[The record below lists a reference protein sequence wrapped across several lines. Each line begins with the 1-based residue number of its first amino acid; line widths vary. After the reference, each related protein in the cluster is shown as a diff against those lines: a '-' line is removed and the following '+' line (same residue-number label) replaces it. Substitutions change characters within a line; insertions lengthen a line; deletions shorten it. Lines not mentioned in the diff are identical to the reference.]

1 MLEWIIILI
10 IFALLQKKI
19 RFYFVTKKEK
29 KHHHPVMRGAEPYL
43 IKKGKIGVLLL
54 HGLTSSPQELK
65 FLANYLISKNF
76 TVYVPLIKGH
86 GTSVV
91 NLARTK
97 KEDWENSALKAFDK
111 LSKSTNKVYVI
122 GSSMGGNLAF
132 RIAAKRKVA
141 GIISMG
147 TPMFFKKQL
156 SYKIIFNVLR
166 IFKNFVKK
174 KYPTKRIKKII
185 KKKVHYTEFPLNC
198 VSNLTKLIKISEKD
212 LPKITAPALIM
223 QSSTDHIL
231 PKENAQWI
239 CEHIGSAQKRIFM
252 VPDSYHVF
260 CIDKNRNIAFK
271 EIYNF
276 IKTTS

>member
-10 IFALLQKKI
+10 IFALLHKKI
-19 RFYFVTKKEK
+19 RFYFVIKKEK
-29 KHHHPVMRGAEPYL
+29 KHHHPIMKGAEP
-43 IKKGKIGVLLL
+43 IFVKKGRIGVLLL
-54 HGLTSSPQELK
+54 HGLTSTPQELK
-65 FLANYLISKNF
+65 YLANYLISKNF
-76 TVYVPLIKGH
+76 SVYVPLLKGH

-212 LPKITAPALIM
+212 LPKIKAPALVM